1 MNRKNHEQFGLLLQ
15 QLNTNDS
22 SRTIYSN
29 AIIVDAQ
36 AQVRKVYQDY
46 LQHVYRGETLNT
58 NFKDP
63 EKSTELINEWVYHLY
78 SCQHYRFTYFCYS

>member
-1 MNRKNHEQFGLLLQ
+1 MKAKLPRLLIAQKNSTDILTNRKNHEQFGQLLQ
-15 QLNTNDS
+15 QLNSNDS
-22 SRTIYSN
+22 SRTIYTN

-58 NFKDP
+58 DFKDP
-63 EKSTELINEWVYHLY
+63 EKSIELINE
-78 SCQHYRFTYFCYS
+78 